1 MKATILQAE
10 AAMIQLSE
18 QSQAEQNQVVEES
31 KRKIAKLK
39 EQQKKKIAQLK
50 TDHCAVA
57 DGIYTRSDGAFFF
70 FLMCSNARFVLVWSK
85 WLNAKKH
92 T

>member
-1 MKATILQAE
+1 MKATISQAE
-10 AAMIQLSE
+10 AAMIQLNE

-57 DGIYTRSDGAFFF
+57 DGIYTRSDGAR
-70 FLMCSNARFVLVWSK
+70 FL
-85 WLNAKKH
+85 
-92 T
+92 

>member
-1 MKATILQAE
+1 LIIAFICAHQAELESKSSEAESLKATILQAE

-57 DGIYTRSDGAFFF
+57 DGIYTRSDGALF
-70 FLMCSNARFVLVWSK
+70 FL
-85 WLNAKKH
+85 
-92 T
+92 